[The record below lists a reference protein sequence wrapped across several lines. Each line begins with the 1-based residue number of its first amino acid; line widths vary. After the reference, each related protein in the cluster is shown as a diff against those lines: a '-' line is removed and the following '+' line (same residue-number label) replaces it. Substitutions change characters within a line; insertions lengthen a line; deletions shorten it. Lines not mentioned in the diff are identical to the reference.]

1 MTSMPRSRS
10 HAGPALLDHAF
21 RPFFLAG
28 AAWAALATIAWLPMS
43 FGEIGAPGH
52 FAPIDWHVHE
62 MIHGYLAAVMAGF
75 LLTAVANW
83 TGRLPLRGTPLALL
97 LASWMAGRVAMSA
110 SAAIGPLATAVAD
123 LSFLALLAAAVA
135 REVVAG
141 RNWRNLAPVAVLL
154 LFLAANAEFHLA
166 AAAGRPADV
175 ARRLSVAAAILLV
188 VLFGTRIIPSFT
200 RNWLSRARPGRLPA
214 PHSALDRI
222 AAAACVA
229 ALAAWTVAPG
239 SRAAGA
245 LMLAAAAATA
255 IQLSRWA
262 GERTA
267 RERLLAILH
276 VGYAFVPLGF
286 LLGGA
291 ASLAPG
297 EVPPS
302 AGIHAWTAGAIGT
315 MTIAMMTRVSRGHT
329 GRVLTADTRTEAI
342 YLLVLAAAIARIG
355 AAFAPAHGFELLHVA
370 AGAWALAFLLF
381 AFAYGPMLM
390 GPRADAPRARL
401 AE

>member
-1 MTSMPRSRS
+1 MTSMPRSRR
-10 HAGPALLDHAF
+10 HAGPALLGHAF

-43 FGEIGAPGH
+43 FGEIDAPGH
-52 FAPIDWHVHE
+52 FAPLDWHVHE
-62 MIHGYLAAVMAGF
+62 MVHGYLAAVMAGF

-83 TGRLPLRGTPLALL
+83 TGRLPLRGAPLALL
-97 LASWMAGRVAMSA
+97 LAAWMAGRVAMAA
-110 SAAIGPLATAVAD
+110 SAAIGPLATAIAD
-123 LSFLALLAAAVA
+123 LSFLALLAGAVA

-154 LFLAANAEFHLA
+154 LFLVANAEFHLA
-166 AAAGRPADV
+166 AAAGRPTEL

-200 RNWLSRARPGRLPA
+200 RNWLSRARPGRMPA
-214 PHSALDRI
+214 PHSALDRA
-222 AAAACVA
+222 AAAACVM
-229 ALAAWTVAPG
+229 ALGAWTLAPG
-239 SRAAGA
+239 SSLAAA
-245 LMLAAAAATA
+245 LMLAAATATA

-291 ASLAPG
+291 ATLAPG
-297 EVPPS
+297 HVPPS

-329 GRVLTADTRTEAI
+329 GRALAADTRTEAI
-342 YLLVLAAAIARIG
+342 YLLVLAAAIARIV
-355 AAFAPAHGFELLHVA
+355 AAFAPDHGFALLHVA

-381 AFAYGPMLM
+381 AFAYGPMLLR
-390 GPRADAPRARL
+390 PRADAPRASP
-401 AE
+401 AS